1 MSDETPHEP
10 RVLPFRRPD
19 GTEPSAAATP
29 EPPRSD
35 PSLGLGVP
43 PPPGVTAPSIVG
55 PAQLLDLV
63 RQHLAL
69 LGPLTLYIEQT
80 RALAAQLRAGEP
92 PDPVH
97 LDAILANTTNDRAR
111 VELIREAY
119 EQLKTML
126 EGKVT

>member
-1 MSDETPHEP
+1 MNDETPHEP

-19 GTEPSAAATP
+19 GTEPSPAAEATHA
-29 EPPRSD
+29 EPLS
-35 PSLGLGVP
+35 GFGVP
-43 PPPGVTAPSIVG
+43 PPPGVPPPSIIG

-69 LGPLTLYIEQT
+69 LGPLELYIDQT
-80 RALAAQLRAGEP
+80 RALAAQLRAGER
-92 PDPVH
+92 PDPAH

-119 EQLKTML
+119 EQLKAML